1 MQSSQSNV
9 TRFDQNTIHIGL
21 HEFIDEFGDGLLD
34 SLNKSNP
41 PVFTGNNQPI
51 HFERQNVLNGLKRK
65 LYDAQANTVQA
76 VASLLLDQNAPAAI
90 LNGEMGT
97 GKTIM
102 AIAASKLMQ
111 SVGYRRTLV
120 LSPPHLVYKWRRE
133 ILDTV
138 PDARVWVLNGP
149 DTLAKLLKLRAD
161 LELPF
166 DGKPEYFILGR
177 IRMRMGFHWRL
188 AYQKRRPHLSRS
200 YFIAC
205 PDCGEII
212 RNRDG
217 EPITEEV
224 FIALERRCKCAH
236 CDSALWTLMRPK
248 PLEADSKRRMVIKSM
263 CQIPTIGEVTAD
275 NLIDKF
281 GEDFLSSML
290 ADNVHE
296 FINLMDNK
304 GKFVFS
310 DRQAKRMERAL
321 ANLEFGW
328 GEGGYQ
334 PTEFV
339 KRYLPQDFFDF
350 LIIDEGHEYKNA
362 GSAQGQ
368 AMGVLATKVRK
379 ILMLTGTLM
388 GGYAD
393 DLFFLLFRILTQP
406 MIEDGY
412 KPSRL
417 GSLYSA
423 ASNFMEHHGVLKEIY
438 TEKESTSHKTAKGK
452 RLSVRSVKAPGFGP
466 LGILNYVLPYTVFIK
481 LKDLGEGVLPPY
493 EEEFIDIDMTDE
505 QESCYQSLSM
515 TLTTLMNKSLAAGDC
530 TLLGVVMNVLL
541 RWPDT
546 AFKDEVVVHPRE
558 RNKTLAYVH
567 PVFDENDITP
577 KEQATI
583 DLCLKEKAAGRRT
596 LVYSVYTGKHD
607 TVSRLKRLLERQ
619 SLKVAVL
626 RSTVDTSRRE
636 DWIIDQVDRGIDVL
650 ITNPELVKTGLD
662 LLEFPTICFLQT
674 GFNVYTLM
682 QAARRSWRIG
692 QTKSVRVLYMGYSK
706 TSQITCLRLM
716 AKKIAVTQSTSGDI
730 PESGL
735 DALNHDGDSLDI
747 EMAKEILERQKL
759 VA

>member
-1 MQSSQSNV
+1 MQSTQSNV
-9 TRFDQNTIHIGL
+9 IPFDQSAINIGL

-41 PVFTGNNQPI
+41 PVYTGANQPI
-51 HFERQNVLNGLKRK
+51 HFERQKTLNELKRK

-76 VASLLLDQNAPAAI
+76 ATSLLLDQNAPAAI
-90 LNGEMGT
+90 INGEMGT
-97 GKTIM
+97 GKTII
-102 AIAASKLMQ
+102 AIAVSRLLQ
-111 SVGYRRTLV
+111 SVGYRRTMV

-149 DTLAKLLKLRAD
+149 DTLAKLLKLRSD
-161 LELPF
+161 LGLPF
-166 DGKPEYFILGR
+166 DGRPEYFVLGR
-177 IRMRMGFHWRL
+177 VRMRMGFHWQL
-188 AYQKRRPHLSRS
+188 AYQKRRARLSRTYS
-200 YFIAC
+200 IAC

-217 EPITEEV
+217 EPVTEEV
-224 FIALERRCKCAH
+224 FIALEKRCKCAH
-236 CDSALWTLMRPK
+236 CNGALWTLIRPR
-248 PLEADSKRRMVIKSM
+248 PLEANSKRRMIIKSM
-263 CQIPTIGEVTAD
+263 CQIPTIGEITAG

-393 DLFFLLFRILTQP
+393 DLFFLLFRILTQS
-406 MIEDGY
+406 MVEDGY

-423 ASNFMEHHGVLKEIY
+423 ASNFMERHGVLKDIL
-438 TEKESTSHKTAKGK
+438 TEKESSSHKTAKGK
-452 RLSVRSVKAPGFGP
+452 RLSVRTVKAPGFGP

-493 EEEFIDIDMTDE
+493 EEEFIDIGMTDE

-515 TLTTLMNKSLAAGDC
+515 KLTELMNKSLALGDC

-546 AFKDEVVVHPRE
+546 AFKDEVVKHPRT
-558 RNKTLAYVH
+558 KDTLAYVH

-577 KEQATI
+577 KEQAVI

-596 LVYSVYTGKHD
+596 LIYSVYTGKHD

-619 SLKVAVL
+619 GLKVAVL

-636 DWIIDQVDRGIDVL
+636 DWIFDQVDKGIDVL

-692 QTKSVRVLYMGYSK
+692 QTKPVRVVFMGYSK
-706 TSQITCLRLM
+706 TSQIACLRLM

-759 VA
+759 AA